1 MNAPRGVLLFCAVLL
16 AAGCS
21 SVSVSHDFDSKVDF
35 ANLRTYSWI
44 AAPKLN
50 PESTSV
56 SIQKELETNSLVGGR
71 VKRAV
76 NQQLAAKGL
85 RETTQDPD
93 FLVAFHT
100 GVQDKTDVQSWGY
113 GYGYWGMRGGGV
125 STINYQEGTLILDFI
140 DPKTKDLIWRG
151 VGTKVLSRS
160 TSPEK
165 SEKTINTAV
174 EEILKKYPPTS

>member
-1 MNAPRGVLLFCAVLL
+1 MNAPRGVLLLCAVLL

-21 SVSVSHDFDSKVDF
+21 SVSVSHDFDSQVDF

-44 AAPKLN
+44 TA
-50 PESTSV
+50 PESTSESV
-56 SIQKELETNSLVGGR
+56 QKELQTNSLIESR
-71 VKRAV
+71 VKKAV
-76 NQQLAAKGL
+76 NRQLAVKGL

-125 STINYQEGTLILDFI
+125 STIHYQEGTLILDFI
-140 DPKTKDLIWRG
+140 DPKSDNLIWRG
-151 VGTKVLSRS
+151 VGKKVVSER
-160 TSPEK
+160 TTPEK
-165 SEKTINTAV
+165 SEKEINTAV
-174 EEILKKYPPTS
+174 EQILKKYPPSS

>member
-1 MNAPRGVLLFCAVLL
+1 MNVPRGVLLFCGLLL

-21 SVSVSHDFDSKVDF
+21 SVSVSHDFDSKTDF

-44 AAPKLN
+44 TA
-50 PESTSV
+50 PESTSENV
-56 SIQKELETNSLVGGR
+56 QRELQKNSLIESR
-71 VKRAV
+71 VKKAV
-76 NQQLAAKGL
+76 NRQLAAKGL

-125 STINYQEGTLILDFI
+125 STIHYQEGTLILDFI
-140 DPKTKDLIWRG
+140 DPKSKNLIWRG
-151 VGTKVLSRS
+151 VGKKVLSGK
-160 TSPEK
+160 TSPEE

-174 EEILKKYPPTS
+174 EEILKKYPPSS

>member
-1 MNAPRGVLLFCAVLL
+1 MNAPRGVLLLCAVLL

-21 SVSVSHDFDSKVDF
+21 SVSVSHDFDSQVDF

-44 AAPKLN
+44 TA
-50 PESTSV
+50 PESTSESV
-56 SIQKELETNSLVGGR
+56 QKELQTNSLIESR
-71 VKRAV
+71 VKKAV
-76 NQQLAAKGL
+76 NRQLAAKGL

-125 STINYQEGTLILDFI
+125 STIHYQEGTLILDFI
-140 DPKTKDLIWRG
+140 DPKSNNLIWRG
-151 VGTKVLSRS
+151 TGKKVVSER
-160 TSPEK
+160 TTPEK
-165 SEKTINTAV
+165 SEKEINEAV
-174 EEILKKYPPTS
+174 EKILAKYPPSP

>member
-1 MNAPRGVLLFCAVLL
+1 MNAPRGVLLLCAVLL

-21 SVSVSHDFDSKVDF
+21 SVSVSHDFDSQVDF

-44 AAPKLN
+44 TA
-50 PESTSV
+50 PESTSESV
-56 SIQKELETNSLVGGR
+56 QKELQTNSLIESR
-71 VKRAV
+71 VKKAV
-76 NQQLAAKGL
+76 NRQLAAKGL

-125 STINYQEGTLILDFI
+125 STIHYQEGTLILDFI
-140 DPKTKDLIWRG
+140 NPKSDNLIWRG
-151 VGTKVLSRS
+151 VGKKVVSER
-160 TSPEK
+160 TTPEK
-165 SEKTINTAV
+165 SEKEINTAV
-174 EEILKKYPPTS
+174 EQILKKYPPSS

>member
-1 MNAPRGVLLFCAVLL
+1 MNAPRGVLLLCAVLL

-21 SVSVSHDFDSKVDF
+21 SVSVSHDFDSQVDF

-44 AAPKLN
+44 TA
-50 PESTSV
+50 PESTSESV
-56 SIQKELETNSLVGGR
+56 QKELQTNSLIEGR
-71 VKRAV
+71 VKKAV
-76 NQQLAAKGL
+76 NRQLAAKGL

-125 STINYQEGTLILDFI
+125 STIHYQEGTLILDFI
-140 DPKTKDLIWRG
+140 DPKSDNLIWRG
-151 VGTKVLSRS
+151 VGKKVVSEK
-160 TSPEK
+160 TTPEK
-165 SEKTINTAV
+165 SENEINTAV
-174 EEILKKYPPTS
+174 EQILKKYPPSS